1 MRALQQQHWQKRKRR
16 GKSCTA
22 RRCSASGSKERE
34 KEERE
39 RKEKITVLWE
49 RWRENLQVGKLLNER
64 FDSL

>member
-1 MRALQQQHWQKRKRR
+1 MRALQQQHWPKRKRR

-22 RRCSASGSKERE
+22 RCSASDSKERE
-34 KEERE
+34 KEEQE

-49 RWRENLQVGKLLNER
+49 RWQENLQVGKLLNER